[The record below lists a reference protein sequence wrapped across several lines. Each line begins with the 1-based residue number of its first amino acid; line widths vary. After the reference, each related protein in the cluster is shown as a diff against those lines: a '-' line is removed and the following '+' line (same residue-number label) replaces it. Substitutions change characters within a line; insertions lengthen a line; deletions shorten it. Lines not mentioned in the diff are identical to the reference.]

1 MMTRTSLRLAMAVLA
16 GVTYAG
22 AAVSAQSGS
31 ARTLYQR
38 AQDRETAVRKAK
50 SPSAA
55 SIQSAMTAYENIVRR
70 YPVSGYSDNAL
81 WQAAGLALLAYS
93 KSGDATDKTTG
104 ERYLTWLAKEYPSS
118 SLVKEIPDRRRE
130 FSAASPIPAAPAPSG
145 AGAAGSPAG
154 TGTGTAATL
163 TAISRQSIPGG
174 DRIVLSFDRE
184 VPFTT
189 DRIANPDRVWVDF
202 EGAAL
207 SDGAE
212 AQADGVKGFGI
223 AAVRVGHPT
232 PATTRVVLDLAG
244 APRHSI
250 YPMYG
255 PYRLVIDTEGAVPP
269 PLTHTLVT
277 EPAANTVPSGPTA
290 APVPAANAPAETPAA
305 TAKPP
310 AMPRVPPAPVALPPS
325 LTKGGDYS
333 LARQLGLGVQRIVI
347 DAGHGGHDPGAQ
359 GNGIVEKD
367 LVLDI
372 ALRLQT
378 LLAEQP
384 GVEVVLTRDTD
395 VFIPLEERTAIAN
408 RAGADLF
415 LSIHANA
422 STRKEARGLE
432 TYYLNFAS
440 NPEAE
445 AVAAREN
452 ATSSQSMG
460 HLPELVKAIA
470 LNNKLAE
477 SREFAG
483 LVQTN
488 MVRKL
493 KQQNKTVRDLGVK
506 QAPFVVL
513 IGAAMPSVLAEISFL
528 TNKTEASLLKQNAYK
543 NRIAQALC
551 DAVLKYQ
558 TSLKKVTTV
567 ASK

>member
-1 MMTRTSLRLAMAVLA
+1 
-16 GVTYAG
+16 
-22 AAVSAQSGS
+22 
-31 ARTLYQR
+31 
-38 AQDRETAVRKAK
+38 
-50 SPSAA
+50 
-55 SIQSAMTAYENIVRR
+55 
-70 YPVSGYSDNAL
+70 
-81 WQAAGLALLAYS
+81 
-93 KSGDATDKTTG
+93 
-104 ERYLTWLAKEYPSS
+104 
-118 SLVKEIPDRRRE
+118 VKEIPDRRRE

-145 AGAAGSPAG
+145 AGAAGSPSRVAASSG
-154 TGTGTAATL
+154 TGAAATL
-163 TAISRQSIPGG
+163 TGITRHTIPGG

-223 AAVRVGHPT
+223 AGVRVGHPT

-250 YPMYG
+250 YPLYG

-269 PLTHTLVT
+269 PLTHTVVA
-277 EPAANTVPSGPTA
+277 EPAANVVPSGPTA
-290 APVPAANAPAETPAA
+290 APPPASAPARASADATP
-305 TAKPP
+305 PP
-310 AMPRVPPAPVALPPS
+310 MPKVSPVIALPPS

-347 DAGHGGHDPGAQ
+347 DAGHGGHDPGAH

-488 MVRKL
+488 MVRRL

-558 TSLKKVTTV
+558 NSLKKVTTV